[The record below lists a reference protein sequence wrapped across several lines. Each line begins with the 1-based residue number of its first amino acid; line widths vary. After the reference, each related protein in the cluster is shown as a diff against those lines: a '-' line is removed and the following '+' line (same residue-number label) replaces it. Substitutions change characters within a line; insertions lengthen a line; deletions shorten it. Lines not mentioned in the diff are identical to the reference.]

1 MFEIAINRRGPVD
14 EHTVLVGVEEE
25 GRPVRPSADGRRW
38 RPSDEL
44 TLRLLTWSARLVG
57 LLAVVSVVFPVGR
70 RRLRDTVGG
79 WLDLPTEATVAS
91 GVAVLASGV
100 MLMMLA
106 TALRRRKRRAWQV
119 AVGVTGLI
127 ALAHLGWRHG
137 IGSGVTALVLCVA
150 LVATRSHFTAK
161 ADPVHGKWRA
171 LRVTAQILL
180 AGFLANLVLLS
191 STPSRYTDNAPLT
204 DRALHALLALIGV
217 SGPVQPVPWLDD
229 LSAAVG
235 LSFGVGALLIGGYF
249 LLRSAEPKPGLAPAE
264 EFRLRELL
272 AARGA
277 EDSLG
282 YFALRRD
289 KSVVFSP
296 SGKAAVPFR
305 VLAGVALAS
314 GDPLGD
320 LEAWPGA
327 IEVFLAGCRDNGWVP
342 AVIGCSER
350 GATVWVRYG
359 LDAIELGDEAI
370 VDAATFTLDG
380 RSMRGVRQAVA
391 KLRRAGYTVEV
402 RRSAALGEGERAELS
417 TLAERW
423 RGTETERGFSMALS
437 RLAGPDDP
445 DCVLVTASRE
455 GEVAGLLQFVPWGSD
470 GLSLDLMRRDRAV
483 GDNGL
488 NELMIADMLAACPD
502 LGVTRVSLNFA
513 VFRAA
518 LERGGRIGAG
528 PVARLWARALR
539 LGSRWWQIETLYRFN
554 AKFAPTWN
562 PRFLVFPA
570 VRDLPRVAI
579 AAIEAEGFG
588 GRPPALLRALR
599 R

>member
-1 MFEIAINRRGPVD
+1 M
-14 EHTVLVGVEEE
+14 GVEQD
-25 GRPVRPSADGRRW
+25 GRASRPRVEGRRW

-44 TLRLLTWSARLVG
+44 TLRLLTWSTRVVG

-70 RRLRDTVGG
+70 RRLRDTIGG
-79 WLDLPTEATVAS
+79 WLDLPTEATVAA
-91 GVAVLASGV
+91 GVVVLASGV
-100 MLMMLA
+100 MLLMLA

-119 AVGVTGLI
+119 TVVVTGLI

-150 LVATRSHFTAK
+150 LIATRGHFTAK
-161 ADPVHGKWRA
+161 PDPVHGKWRA
-171 LRVTAQILL
+171 VRVTLQLWV

-191 STPSRYTDNAPLT
+191 TTPARFTDNAPLL

-229 LSAAVG
+229 LSAAIG
-235 LSFGVGALLIGGYF
+235 LAFGVGALLLGGYY
-249 LLRSAEPKPGLAPAE
+249 LLRSAEPKQGLSPGAE
-264 EFRLRELL
+264 GGLRELL

-296 SGKAAVPFR
+296 SGKAAVPYR

-327 IEVFLAGCRDNGWVP
+327 IELFLADCRDNGWIP

-370 VDAATFTLDG
+370 VDVPGFTLDG

-391 KLRRAGYTVEV
+391 KLRRAGYEVTV
-402 RRSAALGEGERAELS
+402 RRSADLAADERAQLS
-417 TLAERW
+417 TLAEHW

-455 GEVAGLLQFVPWGSD
+455 GEVTGLLQFVPWGRD
-470 GLSLDLMRRDRAV
+470 GLSLDLMRRDRAT

-488 NELMIADMLAACPD
+488 NELMIADLLAACPA

-518 LERGGRIGAG
+518 IERGGRIGAG
-528 PVARLWARALR
+528 PVARLWAKALR
-539 LGSRWWQIETLYRFN
+539 VGSRWWQIETLYRFN
-554 AKFAPTWN
+554 AKFGPTWN
-562 PRFLVFPA
+562 PRFLIFPA
-570 VRDLPRVAI
+570 VRDLPRVAL